1 MKQTTTTT
9 PFPSMMMGSCPPTYP
24 THEFAG
30 MLPWGSDY
38 MPREYTP
45 TMMPSFGGFPGFGG
59 NTMMPMGGNMMGGN
73 YGGFGGNM
81 MGGNYGGF
89 GGNMMTPFG
98 GFGGNT
104 MMPSGG
110 NFEREMFG
118 SRNPMMRAME
128 NMNRFFTNELNY
140 MPSRPASMM
149 ENYTL
154 ANPIRMDAEGNRW
167 LNCCF
172 DMRSYK
178 PEEIN
183 VTFNSKERCICI
195 EANHEVKDTKDHY
208 IKRHYSRKFYIPE
221 TIKDDI
227 SKMELKSCLTSD
239 GMLTIEAA
247 LPKMAITGPTTGM
260 STGMNVTPLNVKM
273 I

>member
-9 PFPSMMMGSCPPTYP
+9 PFPSMMGSCPPSYP

-30 MLPWGSDY
+30 MLPWGNDY
-38 MPREYTP
+38 MPREHTS
-45 TMMPSFGGFPGFGG
+45 MMGGFPGFGG
-59 NTMMPMGGNMMGGN
+59 NMMPFGA
-73 YGGFGGNM
+73 GFGGNM
-81 MGGNYGGF
+81 MNTPFGAGF
-89 GGNMMTPFG
+89 GGNTMTPFG
-98 GFGGNT
+98 GFHGN
-104 MMPSGG
+104 

-118 SRNPMMRAME
+118 GRNPMMRAME
-128 NMNRFFTNELNY
+128 NMNRFFSNELNS

-149 ENYTL
+149 ENYTM

-183 VTFNSKERCICI
+183 VTFNSKDRCICI
-195 EANHEVKDTKDHY
+195 EANHEVKDSKDHY
-208 IKRHYSRKFYIPE
+208 IKRHYSRKFFIPE
-221 TIKDDI
+221 TIKDDLT
-227 SKMELKSCLTSD
+227 KTELKSCLTND

-247 LPKMAITGPTTGM
+247 LPKMAITGPTMSGM